1 MVMKTW
7 LKGLALAGAVSMY
20 MPLYVVP
27 EIAHAQAVADNR
39 AIMLAFT
46 HMLYDE
52 GKVRAAYEAYVAPDL
67 IQHNPNIA
75 DGREAAIASL
85 EGLLG
90 NPGAKFEVEHMAVDG
105 DLAFVH
111 FKGQIVKDAPGAAVV
126 EIFRLKDGK
135 IVEHW
140 DVFQMMGGDAKN
152 AHPYF

>member
-7 LKGLALAGAVSMY
+7 LKGLALAGTVSMY
-20 MPLYVVP
+20 MPLYAMP
-27 EIAHAQAVADNR
+27 EIAQAQAVTDNR
-39 AIMLAFT
+39 AVMRAFT
-46 HMLYDE
+46 HLLYDE

-75 DGREAAIASL
+75 DGREAAIAEL
-85 EGLLG
+85 QGLLS
-90 NPGAKFEVEHMAVDG
+90 NPDAHFSIEHMAVDG

-140 DVFQMMGGDAKN
+140 DVFQMMGIDAKN